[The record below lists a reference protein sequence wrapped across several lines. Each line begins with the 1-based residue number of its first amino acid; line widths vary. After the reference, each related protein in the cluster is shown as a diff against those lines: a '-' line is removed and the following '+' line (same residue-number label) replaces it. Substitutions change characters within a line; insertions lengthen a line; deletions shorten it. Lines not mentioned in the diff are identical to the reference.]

1 MTELVRE
8 VKHLFHSVRD
18 LEWNFVKSSFYFFL
32 PSSHTRRANHLLYE
46 RPYRAADG
54 ALGVVSRLNPGV
66 ANKYAE

>member
-8 VKHLFHSVRD
+8 VKHLFHSVRA
-18 LEWNFVKSSFYFFL
+18 LEWNFVKSSFYFLL

-54 ALGVVSRLNPGV
+54 ALGVVSRLYPGV
-66 ANKYAE
+66 ANNFAE